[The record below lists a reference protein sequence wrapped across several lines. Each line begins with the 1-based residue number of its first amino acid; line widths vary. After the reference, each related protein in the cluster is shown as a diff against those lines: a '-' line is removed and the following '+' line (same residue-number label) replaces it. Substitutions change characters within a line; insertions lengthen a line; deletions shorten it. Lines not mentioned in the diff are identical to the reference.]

1 MRKKLILF
9 DIDGTLVLTGGL
21 AGRLMVES
29 ISRVLGKPIQWNILD
44 FVGNTD
50 RNIIRTLLRRN
61 GATEPMLEDLAEDA
75 LKLYLERLR
84 EEIQQDQVI
93 RVLPG
98 VRELL
103 GALENDPRF
112 VLGLL
117 TGNMREGARL
127 KLEPVGLHRY
137 FPVGAFGDDALKR
150 NELPP
155 FALQRAEK
163 YYQCFFE
170 PKDIWIVGD
179 SANDIKC
186 AHANHLRCLAVGT
199 GHLNEAE
206 LKKYQ
211 PDALLPDLSS
221 TERVIQILSE

>member
-1 MRKKLILF
+1 MKRKLILF

-29 ISRVLGKPIQWNILD
+29 ISRVLGRPIQWNIRD

-61 GATEPMLEDLAEDA
+61 GATEAMLENLAKNA
-75 LKLYLERLR
+75 LTMYLQRLR
-84 EEIQQDQVI
+84 EEIRQPRVI

-98 VRELL
+98 VRKLL
-103 GALENDPRF
+103 KRLENDPRF

-117 TGNMREGARL
+117 TGNMQESARM
-127 KLEPVGLHRY
+127 KLEPVGLYRY
-137 FPVGAFGDDALKR
+137 FPIGAFGDDALKR

-163 YYQCFFE
+163 YYRCFFE
-170 PKDIWIVGD
+170 PEDIWIVGD
-179 SANDIKC
+179 SANDIRC

-199 GHLNEAE
+199 GISDESE
-206 LKKYQ
+206 LKDYQ
-211 PDALLPDLSS
+211 PDVLLPDLSD
-221 TERVIQILSE
+221 TEQVVRILSE